1 MAYQSKGPGRAS
13 GPVRQPANIPAPL
26 PAPQAKGK
34 TVNFGNLARIAGI
47 TVLVLLA
54 GAALF
59 FLGGDFR
66 TEAISFER
74 DALDTKPAPLGDSVF
89 SEQRVI
95 ELRAGNG
102 LAVDFTVRYRGEVA
116 QSSKLTLPKWHKLDE
131 WVGNHPA
138 RDQEIATLKAAFP
151 NLASEWSSP
160 PAITPVFELVVDTSS
175 GVNPALRDMIADR
188 VERVGISQAVSAG
201 LGVEIYG
208 FRFGSSDFLDYQS
221 TGIARGSK
229 NLSGVTS
236 AVASVTRPEPGKAST
251 SLAAGLFNALGK
263 NQDKRFR
270 TVVIFSDG
278 LQSGHGGDFYK
289 KPPTDPK
296 GYQKL
301 LETLEETGKV
311 PCPDL
316 SGVWIYW
323 YSPKDATHASQI
335 RSSLEFWK
343 WVLGKRGAE
352 VKEIEY

>member
-1 MAYQSKGPGRAS
+1 MAYTSKGPGRRTPPPSATNFA
-13 GPVRQPANIPAPL
+13 PPATS
-26 PAPQAKGK
+26 QGTGK
-34 TVNFGNLARIAGI
+34 TVNITRFLGIAVLA
-47 TVLVLLA
+47 LLA

-66 TEAISFER
+66 TETLTFDR
-74 DALDTKPAPLGDSVF
+74 DALDTKPAPLAESVF
-89 SEQRVI
+89 TEQRTI

-151 NLASEWSSP
+151 NLATEWSAP
-160 PAITPVFELVVDTSS
+160 PAMTPVFDIIVDTSS

-188 VERVGISQAVSAG
+188 VERIGINQAVKAG
-201 LGVEIYG
+201 LGVEVFG

-236 AVASVTRPEPGKAST
+236 AVASVTRPEAGKAST

-263 NQDKRFR
+263 NQGKRFR
-270 TVVIFSDG
+270 TAVIFSDG
-278 LQSGHGGDFYK
+278 LQSGHGADFYK
-289 KPPTDPK
+289 HPPTDPK
-296 GYQKL
+296 AFQKL
-301 LETLEETGKV
+301 LETLEATGKV

-316 SGVWIYW
+316 SGVWVYW
-323 YSPKDATHASQI
+323 YSPKDAAHASQI

-343 WVLGKRGAE
+343 WALGKRGAE